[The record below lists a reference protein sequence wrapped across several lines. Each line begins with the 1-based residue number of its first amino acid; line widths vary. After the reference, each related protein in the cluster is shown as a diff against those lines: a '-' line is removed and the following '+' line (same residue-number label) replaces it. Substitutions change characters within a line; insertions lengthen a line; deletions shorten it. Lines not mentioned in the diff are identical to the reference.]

1 MMITDKLMR
10 YSQHYET
17 VIVVLFSLQVDERRY
32 LEWERKVKK
41 RSEMS
46 ELFVSDLLHTN
57 IF

>member
-46 ELFVSDLLHTN
+46 GLFVSDLLHTN